1 MLLKGVTTTK
11 VGLEGVK
18 FNAQIGFYPEE
29 RLFKNDFVVD
39 VFVTFHSSEIGDEIS
54 KTINYVTLYQICKE
68 NFKLE
73 SKLIETV
80 AYQILN
86 QIKNEFK
93 GLEQINIKIKKM
105 NPPIKGQVQ
114 NSFVELNY
122 IR

>member
-1 MLLKGVTTTK
+1 MLMKGVTATK

-18 FNAQIGFYPEE
+18 FNAPIGFYPEE

-39 VFVTFHSSEIGDEIS
+39 VYVAFHSSEIDDELC
-54 KTINYVTLYQICKE
+54 KTINYVTLYQICEE
-68 NFKLE
+68 NFKPE

-86 QIKNEFK
+86 QIKSQFK
-93 GLEQINIKIKKM
+93 DLEQINIKIKKM

>member
-1 MLLKGVTTTK
+1 
-11 VGLEGVK
+11 
-18 FNAQIGFYPEE
+18 
-29 RLFKNDFVVD
+29 LFKNDFVVD